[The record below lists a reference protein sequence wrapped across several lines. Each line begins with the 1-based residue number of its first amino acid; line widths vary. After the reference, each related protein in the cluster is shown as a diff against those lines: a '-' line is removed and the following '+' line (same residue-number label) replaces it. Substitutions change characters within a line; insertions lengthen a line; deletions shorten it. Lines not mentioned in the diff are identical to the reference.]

1 MTNLFPNFL
10 MSLQN
15 TLIILIL
22 IFIVVIVYFIL
33 EKRIKTQE
41 NKVNSL
47 VELLSTL
54 STDIYNRNKMYDN
67 IFTKLNGINGGQIHP
82 NNINIKE
89 LEIKDFEKNDK
100 INKIEVSDD
109 EADNVDDDD
118 DDEDYDG
125 DDDED
130 VEDVEDIEDD
140 EDVEDVEDDENG
152 EDDEDDEDDKDDDED
167 KDYEDDDEAIEEIRE
182 AENVEDIKEIILKG
196 VEYEHK
202 ELLFDNITK
211 TNDISMF
218 ELTDIYNE
226 NNDITYG
233 NNITTTN
240 IGDLDINTQILTTF
254 FSGKNHQDD
263 LEVLDE
269 IDEIPRTSLI
279 SEKYKES
286 GYNIDDSNI
295 VIDEEESNLNDLLN
309 DVHKEPIETSSV
321 SIINQL
327 KHHQQQQQ
335 QIHEQ
340 DETSGLFD
348 YKKLSLAKLK
358 EYAFKKG
365 IVEDLTKIKK
375 NEILKLIEKS
385 LILQI

>member
-67 IFTKLNGINGGQIHP
+67 IFTKLNGNNGGQIHP

-100 INKIEVSDD
+100 INKIEVSDN

>member
-100 INKIEVSDD
+100 INKIEVSDN

>member
-109 EADNVDDDD
+109 EADNVDD

>member
-47 VELLSTL
+47 VELLYTL